1 MTIRRFAKLLF
12 GALVLM
18 ATITALLILNAANK
32 RRVLVEIQQ
41 KHFLSYQLAEELRQ
55 SSDDLTRFA
64 RLYVV
69 TGDPQYEH
77 DYRDVIAIRNGTMPR
92 PENYERIYWDLVI
105 DLGHSP
111 RPATAPV
118 SLLNLMQQAGFTD
131 QELAK
136 LRQAEDR
143 SNALV
148 QTEEIAMHAMKGQ
161 YLDKSGGFSKQGT
174 PDKALAIRL
183 MNDAAYNHQ
192 KALIMQPID
201 EFMAMVEDR
210 SASDLQRFNKET
222 AFQFRILE
230 SFLGIFTGLVVLAY
244 PLVRQRV
251 LLPVS
256 DLQERTRLMAADID
270 NLAAVTKQVAKG
282 DLSRSF
288 SVSAS
293 PIGSTSKDEIG
304 DLSRLHDTMIG
315 HLQETGASIAEMTAE
330 LNQANERRFRALFEN
345 SLVAIYIIQ
354 DGRISEVNP
363 AAARMFGYEPDEAVG
378 LDPLVLIQP
387 DDREFVA
394 QKIRQRLSGEKE
406 SDQYEFRALRKNGEC
421 IYVEAISK
429 LVDLSGQPAIIGNAV
444 DITSRKRAE
453 EQLRLT
459 QFSLDHAS
467 DPVFWLDREG
477 RIVYANEAACKS
489 LGRSREELQSL
500 SIPDIDPNMPVESWK
515 PTWENIKAEG
525 WATFESCHRAKDGR
539 VFPVEVTSNYVEFG
553 EKEYLFAFARD
564 ITERKKAEEAIRE
577 NVARLKEAEQIA
589 HFGSASMDLAT
600 GTTIWSDELNRI
612 VGRDPNLPPPSRAE
626 RAAIYSP
633 ESWERL
639 EKAARRTLQTG
650 EPYDLE
656 LEVVRLD
663 GTRRQ
668 AHARG
673 AAAKDEAGR
682 VVRLYGTLQ
691 DITERKQAEE
701 NLEAI
706 NRTLRT
712 IIACN
717 QALAKATGEEEL
729 LNAICTI
736 IVEIGGYPATW
747 VGYAQ
752 DDEGKTVLPV
762 AHAGL
767 EEEFFHTLRV
777 SWADVEAG
785 HGPTGKAIRTGK
797 PTVLQN
803 LEAAP
808 SFAMWKDR
816 ASNRGL
822 GSAIGIP
829 LAAGSKVF
837 GGLCVYAISENAFN
851 QDEAKLLEQFAADLA
866 FGIETLRTRKRAE
879 ETQREKVALQ
889 EQLGGIVNSV
899 PGAIYSFSMRTNGT
913 SAFPYAS
920 PGFRGIFG
928 IGPEVVKNDAE
939 PVFRLIHP
947 DDLPGVQASIAD
959 AYAHQAPWSHEFRV
973 NHPERGII
981 WVEGLSLLSQ
991 QPDGEYLWHGYL
1003 NDITERKHAEEAL
1016 QASEARLRKLIE
1028 NAPVAIAIA
1037 RDAKTTYVNQ
1047 KYVSLYGFERAEEL
1061 IGRPISDYWA
1071 PHTQA
1076 VLAENARRRVLGLP
1090 VPDSFE
1096 EVGRRKD
1103 GSLFPA
1109 HADVTTVNFPEGPST
1124 LAFLTDLTER
1134 KQAEENLEAFNRTLR
1149 TIIACNQALA
1159 KATGE
1164 DELLKAI
1171 CTNIVEIGGYRAAW
1185 VGYAEDDENKTVRP
1199 VVYAGLGEE
1208 NFRKSRVSW
1217 ADVEEGRGPV
1227 GFAIRTGRPAMVKN
1241 LPETPSYVPWR
1252 DGQSG
1257 GGPGSAMAIPLAT
1270 GSKIFGTLCV
1280 YTASAS
1286 AFSEDGVKLLEQFAA
1301 DLSFGIET
1309 LRTRKRA
1316 EETQRDK
1323 VALQEQLGGIVTSVP
1338 GAIYSFSMRPDGT
1351 SAFPYASPRFRDIHG
1366 VEPEAVKDDATP
1378 ALRLVHPD
1386 DLPGLA
1392 ASLADVYE
1400 HHAPW
1405 SHEFRVNHPE
1415 KGVIWVAGN
1424 SLPVQQRDGEQLWH
1438 GYLSDITERK
1448 QLESQALQV
1457 RAAEAAAQAK
1467 SEFLANM
1474 SHEIRTPMNAI
1485 IGMAHLALRTNLD
1498 RRQQDYVEKIKN
1510 AGDHLLGIIND
1521 ILDFSKVEAGKL
1533 RLETVDFQLDGVL
1546 DNIGSLIAERAAEK
1560 GLEVVFD
1567 IGADVPSAL
1576 RGDPLRIGQVVL
1588 NYATNAVK
1596 FTETGEIVI
1605 RARVVEE
1612 STSDVLLRFEVRDTG
1627 IGLTEEQQAGL
1638 FQSFQQ
1644 ADMSTARKYGGTG
1657 LGLAISK
1664 KLAEMMGG
1672 AVGVESKLGE
1682 GSTFWFTARLARAI
1696 EDVQQLVPQEEMR
1709 NRRVLVVDDN
1719 ETARTVVS
1727 DMLERMTLR
1736 ADTAAS
1742 GELALQAVIKA
1753 DSLADPYQIVFLD
1766 WNMPPGINGVET
1778 AQRIRALDLRQSPHF
1793 VVITAYGRAEILHD
1807 VEKADI
1813 GVTLVKPVNASILFD
1828 TISQLLGGSVRR
1840 PSASGVA
1847 ADKLPDFS
1855 GKGVRILLVED
1866 NEINQQIAAD
1876 ILQQAGLAVDIAG
1889 NGIKAV
1895 EAVQRTKYDAIVMD
1909 VQMPIMDGYE
1919 ATRRI
1924 RAAEAPNTKIPIIA
1938 MTANAMAEDER
1949 RSLAAGMDAHITK
1962 PINPAVLLRT
1972 LAVNLK
1978 MQPESHATTQ
1988 GTPIGNSDFP
1998 PAGGLPGI
2006 DAKAGMRTVQG
2017 NSKLYRKLLLTF
2029 RNTQSHFREDF
2040 RKAQNDTDPHAAAR
2054 LAHTLAGVAGNL
2066 GAMEVYNAAK
2076 ALEQGCIKQLAP
2088 KKIDALL
2095 KSTVATLEIVLKGL
2109 LPCQELEERAATP
2122 PNQLSDA
2129 EAKLQLDH
2137 LRDLLEQDDT
2147 SAIEVANK
2155 LCAALTMQPHAEIL
2169 EKLSMALNGYE
2180 FDRALKHW
2188 HELDSLMRQT

>member
-12 GALVLM
+12 GALLLM
-18 ATITALLILNAANK
+18 AAITALLIMFAANK
-32 RRVLVEIQQ
+32 RRVLVETQQ
-41 KHFLSYQLAEELRQ
+41 RQLLSYQLAEELRQ

-69 TGDPQYEH
+69 TGDPQYEQ
-77 DYRDVIAIRNGTMPR
+77 DYRDVIAIRNGLKPR
-92 PENYERIYWDLVI
+92 PEHYERIYWDLYI
-105 DLGHSP
+105 DLGHPP
-111 RPATAPV
+111 RPATTPV
-118 SLLNLMQQAGFTD
+118 SLLSLMQKAGFTD

-136 LRQAEDR
+136 LRVAEDR

-148 QTEEIAMHAMKGQ
+148 QTEEIAIHAMKGQ
-161 YLDKSGGFSKQGT
+161 YLDKAGGFTKTGP
-174 PDKALAIRL
+174 PDQAMAIRL

-201 EFMAMVEDR
+201 EFMGIVEDR
-210 SASDLQRFNKET
+210 SASDLQQFNRET
-222 AFQFRILE
+222 AFQFKVLE
-230 SFLGIFTGLVVLAY
+230 SFLGVFAGLVVLSY
-244 PLVRQRV
+244 PLVRKRV

-256 DLQERTRLMAADID
+256 DLQQRTRMVAADID
-270 NLAAVTKQVAKG
+270 NLAAVTKQVAQG
-282 DLSRSF
+282 DLSSSF
-288 SVSAS
+288 TVSAS
-293 PIGSTSKDEIG
+293 PIRSTRKDEIG
-304 DLSRLHDTMIG
+304 ELSRLHDSMIG
-315 HLQETGASIAEMTAE
+315 RLQETGASIAEMTAE
-330 LNQANERRFRALFEN
+330 LNRANERRFRALFEN
-345 SLVAIYIIQ
+345 SLTAIYIIQ
-354 DGRISEVNP
+354 DGRITEVNP
-363 AAARMFGYEPDEAVG
+363 AMARMLGYEPDEAVG
-378 LDPLVLIQP
+378 MDPLAFVRP
-387 DDREFVA
+387 DDRESVA
-394 QKIRQRLSGEKE
+394 QKMSQRASGEME
-406 SDQYEFRALRKNGEC
+406 LIQYEFRALRKDGGTV
-421 IYVEAISK
+421 YVEAMAK
-429 LVDLSGQPAIIGNAV
+429 AVDLLGRPAVIGNAV
-444 DITSRKRAE
+444 DVTSRKRAE

-467 DPVFWLDREG
+467 DPVFWLDSQG
-477 RIVYANEAACKS
+477 RIVYANEAACQT
-489 LGRSREELQSL
+489 LGHSREELQSL
-500 SIPDIDPNMPVESWK
+500 TIPDIDPNMSVETWRPV
-515 PTWENIKAEG
+515 WEKIKTEG
-525 WATFESCHRAKDGR
+525 WATFESCHRTKDGR
-539 VFPVEVTSNYVEFG
+539 VYPVEVTSNYVEYG
-553 EKEYLFAFARD
+553 GKEYLFAFARD
-564 ITERKKAEEAIRE
+564 ITERKKAEESIRE
-577 NVARLKEAEQIA
+577 KVARLREAEEIA
-589 HFGSASMDLAT
+589 HFGSSSLDLAT
-600 GTTIWSDELNRI
+600 DTTIWSDELSRI
-612 VGRDPNLPPPSRAE
+612 VGRDPNLPPPNRAE
-626 RAAIYSP
+626 RAAVYSP
-633 ESWERL
+633 ESWARL
-639 EKAARRTLQTG
+639 GEAASRALQTG

-656 LEVVRLD
+656 LEVVRPD

-668 AHARG
+668 THARG
-673 AAAKDEAGR
+673 AAARDESGR

-691 DITERKQAEE
+691 DI
-701 NLEAI
+701 
-706 NRTLRT
+706 
-712 IIACN
+712 
-717 QALAKATGEEEL
+717 
-729 LNAICTI
+729 
-736 IVEIGGYPATW
+736 
-747 VGYAQ
+747 
-752 DDEGKTVLPV
+752 
-762 AHAGL
+762 
-767 EEEFFHTLRV
+767 
-777 SWADVEAG
+777 
-785 HGPTGKAIRTGK
+785 
-797 PTVLQN
+797 
-803 LEAAP
+803 
-808 SFAMWKDR
+808 
-816 ASNRGL
+816 
-822 GSAIGIP
+822 
-829 LAAGSKVF
+829 
-837 GGLCVYAISENAFN
+837 
-851 QDEAKLLEQFAADLA
+851 
-866 FGIETLRTRKRAE
+866 
-879 ETQREKVALQ
+879 
-889 EQLGGIVNSV
+889 
-899 PGAIYSFSMRTNGT
+899 
-913 SAFPYAS
+913 
-920 PGFRGIFG
+920 
-928 IGPEVVKNDAE
+928 
-939 PVFRLIHP
+939 
-947 DDLPGVQASIAD
+947 
-959 AYAHQAPWSHEFRV
+959 
-973 NHPERGII
+973 
-981 WVEGLSLLSQ
+981 
-991 QPDGEYLWHGYL
+991 
-1003 NDITERKHAEEAL
+1003 
-1016 QASEARLRKLIE
+1016 
-1028 NAPVAIAIA
+1028 
-1037 RDAKTTYVNQ
+1037 
-1047 KYVSLYGFERAEEL
+1047 
-1061 IGRPISDYWA
+1061 
-1071 PHTQA
+1071 
-1076 VLAENARRRVLGLP
+1076 
-1090 VPDSFE
+1090 
-1096 EVGRRKD
+1096 
-1103 GSLFPA
+1103 
-1109 HADVTTVNFPEGPST
+1109 
-1124 LAFLTDLTER
+1124 TER

-1164 DELLKAI
+1164 EELLKAI
-1171 CTNIVEIGGYRAAW
+1171 CTNLVEIGGYRAAW
-1185 VGYAEDDENKTVRP
+1185 VGYAEDDESKTVRP
-1199 VVYAGLGEE
+1199 IVYAGLGEE

-1286 AFSEDGVKLLEQFAA
+1286 AFSVDGVKLLEQFAA

-1366 VEPEAVKDDATP
+1366 VEPEMVKDDSAP

-1386 DLPGLA
+1386 DLPGLE

-1448 QLESQALQV
+1448 RLESQALQV

-1467 SEFLANM
+1467 SDFLANM

-1498 RRQQDYVEKIKN
+1498 RRQQDYVQKIKN

-1567 IGADVPSAL
+1567 IGADVPRAL

-1588 NYATNAVK
+1588 NYVTNAVK

-1682 GSTFWFTARLARAI
+1682 GSKFWFTARLARGT
-1696 EDVQQLVPQEEMR
+1696 EDVQQFMPQTKLR
-1709 NRRVLVVDDN
+1709 NQRVLVVDDN

-1727 DMLERMTLR
+1727 DMLERMTFR

-1742 GELALQAVIKA
+1742 GEQAVQAVIKA
-1753 DSLADPYQIVFLD
+1753 DSTGDPYQIVFLD
-1766 WNMPPGINGVET
+1766 WHMPPGINGVET
-1778 AQRIRALDLRQSPHF
+1778 ALRIRASDLKLHPHF
-1793 VVITAYGRAEILHD
+1793 VVITAYGRAEILHE

-1828 TISQLLGGSVRR
+1828 TVTQVLGGSVRSQR
-1840 PSASGVA
+1840 TRTAI
-1847 ADKLPDFS
+1847 ADRLPDFS

-1876 ILQQAGLAVDIAG
+1876 ILQQAGLIVDIAG

-1924 RAAEAPNTKIPIIA
+1924 RAAEPSNTRVPIIA

-1949 RSLAAGMDAHITK
+1949 KSLAAGMDAHITK
-1962 PINPAVLLRT
+1962 PINPAVLLQT
-1972 LAVNLK
+1972 LAAFVKL
-1978 MQPESHATTQ
+1978 QPGATTA
-1988 GTPIGNSDFP
+1988 TPEVEADQSAFSLDCK
-1998 PAGGLPGI
+1998 LPGI
-2006 DAKAGMRTVQG
+2006 DAKTGMRTVQG
-2017 NSKLYRKLLLTF
+2017 NAKLYRKLLLTF
-2029 RNTQSHFREDF
+2029 RSTQIQFEETFR
-2040 RKAQNDTDPHAAAR
+2040 RAQNETDPHAAAR

-2066 GAMEVYNAAK
+2066 GAMGVYTAAK
-2076 ALEQGCIKQLAP
+2076 ALEQGCIKQLAVEE
-2088 KKIDALL
+2088 IDTLL
-2095 KSTVATLEIVLKGL
+2095 KETVAALEIVLKGL
-2109 LPCQELEERAATP
+2109 SQCQDLEEQAATP
-2122 PNQLSDA
+2122 ANQLSDA
-2129 EAKLQLDH
+2129 DARSLLEH
-2137 LRDLLEQDDT
+2137 LRELLEQDDT
-2147 SAIEVANK
+2147 SAIEVANQ
-2155 LCAALTMQPHAEIL
+2155 LRAALTMQPHADIL
-2169 EKLSMALNGYE
+2169 EKLSKALDGYE
-2180 FDRALKHW
+2180 FDRALKQW
-2188 HELDSLMRQT
+2188 HELDSLLRQT

>member
-32 RRVLVEIQQ
+32 RRVFVEIQQ
-41 KHFLSYQLAEELRQ
+41 KHFLSYQLADELRQ

-69 TGDPQYEH
+69 TGDPQYEQ

-92 PENYERIYWDLVI
+92 PENYERIYWDLYI

-161 YLDKSGGFSKQGT
+161 YQDQSGRFTKTGP
-174 PDKALAIRL
+174 PDQAMAIRL

-210 SASDLQRFNKET
+210 SASDLQQFNKET

-270 NLAAVTKQVAKG
+270 NLAAVTKQVAQG

-315 HLQETGASIAEMTAE
+315 HLQETGESIAEMTAE
-330 LNQANERRFRALFEN
+330 LNRANERRFRALFEN
-345 SLVAIYIIQ
+345 SLAAIYIIQ
-354 DGRISEVNP
+354 DGRITEVNP
-363 AAARMFGYEPDEAVG
+363 AMAKMLGYEPDEAVG
-378 LDPLVLIQP
+378 MDPLVFVHP

-394 QKIRQRLSGEKE
+394 QKMSQRASGAMELI
-406 SDQYEFRALRKNGEC
+406 QYEFRALRKDGGTV
-421 IYVEAISK
+421 YVEAMAK
-429 LVDLSGQPAIIGNAV
+429 AVDLIGRPAVIGNAV
-444 DITSRKRAE
+444 DVTSRKRAE

-467 DPVFWLDREG
+467 DPVFWLDSQG
-477 RIVYANEAACKS
+477 RIVYANEAACRS

-500 SIPDIDPNMPVESWK
+500 TIPDIDPNVSVESWRSI
-515 PTWENIKAEG
+515 WEKAKTEG
-525 WATFESCHRAKDGR
+525 WISLESCHLRKDGR
-539 VFPVEVTSNYVEFG
+539 VFPVEVTTNYIEFG
-553 EKEYLFAFARD
+553 KKEYLFAFARD
-564 ITERKKAEEAIRE
+564 ITERKMAEEAIRE
-577 NVARLKEAEQIA
+577 NVARLMEAEQIA

-600 GTTIWSDELNRI
+600 GVTIWSDELNRI
-612 VGRDPNLPPPSRAE
+612 VGRDPNLPPPNHAE

-639 EKAARRTLQTG
+639 EKAARRTMQTG

-663 GTRRQ
+663 GKRRQ
-668 AHARG
+668 THARG
-673 AAAKDEAGR
+673 AAARDESGR
-682 VVRLYGTLQ
+682 IVRLYGTLQ

-701 NLEAI
+701 NLESI

-712 IIACN
+712 VIACN
-717 QALAKATGEEEL
+717 QALATATGEEEL
-729 LNAICTI
+729 LNAICKN

-752 DDEGKTVLPV
+752 DDEGKTVRPV
-762 AHAGL
+762 AYAGL
-767 EEEFFHTLRV
+767 EEEFFRSLRV
-777 SWADVEAG
+777 SWAEVEAG
-785 HGPTGKAIRTGK
+785 MGPTGTAIRTGK
-797 PTVLQN
+797 STVFQN
-803 LEAAP
+803 LADTP
-808 SFAMWKDR
+808 SFALWRDR
-816 ASNRGL
+816 TSDLGL
-822 GSAIGIP
+822 GSAMGIP
-829 LAAGSKVF
+829 LATGSKIF
-837 GGLCVYAISENAFN
+837 GALCVYAVSVNAFN
-851 QDEAKLLEQFAADLA
+851 ADEAKLLEQFATDLA

-889 EQLGGIVNSV
+889 EQLGGIVSSV
-899 PGAIYSFSMRTNGT
+899 PGAIYSFSMRPDGT

-928 IGPEVVKNDAE
+928 IGPEVVKNDAA

-947 DDLPGVQASIAD
+947 DDLPGVQTSIAD
-959 AYAHQAPWSHEFRV
+959 AYARKAPWSHEFRV
-973 NHPERGII
+973 NHPERGVI
-981 WVEGLSLLSQ
+981 WVEGLSSLSQ

-1003 NDITERKHAEEAL
+1003 NDITERKHAEE
-1016 QASEARLRKLIE
+1016 S
-1028 NAPVAIAIA
+1028 
-1037 RDAKTTYVNQ
+1037 
-1047 KYVSLYGFERAEEL
+1047 
-1061 IGRPISDYWA
+1061 
-1071 PHTQA
+1071 
-1076 VLAENARRRVLGLP
+1076 
-1090 VPDSFE
+1090 
-1096 EVGRRKD
+1096 
-1103 GSLFPA
+1103 
-1109 HADVTTVNFPEGPST
+1109 
-1124 LAFLTDLTER
+1124 
-1134 KQAEENLEAFNRTLR
+1134 LEAFNRTLR

-1164 DELLKAI
+1164 EELLKAI

-1185 VGYAEDDENKTVRP
+1185 VGYAEDDESKTVRP

-1208 NFRKSRVSW
+1208 NFRKRRVSW

-1257 GGPGSAMAIPLAT
+1257 GGPGSAMAIPLTT
-1270 GSKIFGTLCV
+1270 GAKIFGTLCV

-1316 EETQRDK
+1316 EETLREK
-1323 VALQEQLGGIVTSVP
+1323 LALQEQLGGIVSSVP

-1351 SAFPYASPRFRDIHG
+1351 SAIPYASPGFRGIFG
-1366 VEPEAVKDDATP
+1366 IGPEVVKNDAAP
-1378 ALRLVHPD
+1378 VFRLIHPD
-1386 DLPGLA
+1386 DLPGVQT
-1392 ASLADVYE
+1392 SIADAYARK
-1400 HHAPW
+1400 APW
-1405 SHEFRVNHPE
+1405 SNEFRVNHPE
-1415 KGVIWVAGN
+1415 KGVIWVEGLS
-1424 SLPVQQRDGEQLWH
+1424 SLSQQPNGEYLWH
-1438 GYLSDITERK
+1438 GYLNDITERK
-1448 QLESQALQV
+1448 QLESKALQV
-1457 RAAEAAAQAK
+1457 RTAEAAAQAK

-1485 IGMAHLALRTNLD
+1485 IGMAHLALRTKLD
-1498 RRQQDYVEKIKN
+1498 RRQQDYLQKIQN

-1533 RLETVDFQLDGVL
+1533 RLETVDFQLDGVF
-1546 DNIGSLIAERAAEK
+1546 DNIGALILERATEK
-1560 GLEVVFD
+1560 GLEVIFD
-1567 IGADVPSAL
+1567 IGVDVPRAL
-1576 RGDPLRIGQVVL
+1576 KGDPLRIGQVML
-1588 NYATNAVK
+1588 NYVTNAVK

-1605 RARVVEE
+1605 RARVAEQT
-1612 STSDVLLRFEVRDTG
+1612 TSDVLLRFEVKDTG

-1644 ADMSTARKYGGTG
+1644 ADMSTSRKYGGTG

-1672 AVGVESKLGE
+1672 AVGVESELGA
-1682 GSTFWFTARLARAI
+1682 GSTFWFTARLARG
-1696 EDVQQLVPQEEMR
+1696 EQDVEQFIPQTKLR
-1709 NRRVLVVDDN
+1709 NQRVLVVDDN

-1727 DMLERMTLR
+1727 DMLERMTFR

-1742 GELALQAVIKA
+1742 GEQAVQAVAKA
-1753 DSLADPYQIVFLD
+1753 DSSGDPYEIVFLD
-1766 WNMPPGINGVET
+1766 WHMPPGINGVE
-1778 AQRIRALDLRQSPHF
+1778 AALRIRASDLKLRPHF
-1793 VVITAYGRAEILHD
+1793 VVITAYGRAEILHE
-1807 VEKADI
+1807 VEKANI
-1813 GVTLVKPVNASILFD
+1813 GITLVKPVNASLLFD
-1828 TISQLLGGSVRR
+1828 TISQLLGGPVRNPR
-1840 PSASGVA
+1840 TSGA
-1847 ADKLPDFS
+1847 MADKLPDFS

-1876 ILQQAGLAVDIAG
+1876 IMQQAGLIVDIAG
-1889 NGIKAV
+1889 NGSEAV
-1895 EAVQRTKYDAIVMD
+1895 EAVQRTTYDAIVMD
-1909 VQMPIMDGYE
+1909 VQMPTMDGYE

-1924 RAAEAPNTKIPIIA
+1924 RAAEPSNTRVPIIA
-1938 MTANAMAEDER
+1938 MTANAMAEDEQK
-1949 RSLAAGMDAHITK
+1949 SLAAGMDAHITK

-1978 MQPESHATTQ
+1978 IQPESGVTTP
-1988 GTPIGNSDFP
+1988 GAPIGDNDFP

-2006 DAKAGMRTVQG
+2006 DAKTGMRTVQG

-2029 RNTQSHFREDF
+2029 RNTQAHFREDF
-2040 RKAQNDTDPHAAAR
+2040 GKAQNDTDPHAAAR

-2088 KKIDALL
+2088 KKIEALL
-2095 KSTVATLEIVLKGL
+2095 KSTVAALEIVLKGL
-2109 LPCQELEERAATP
+2109 LQCQELEEPAATP
-2122 PNQLSDA
+2122 AKQLSDA
-2129 EAKLQLDH
+2129 EAKLQIDH
-2137 LRDLLEQDDT
+2137 LRDLLEHDDT
-2147 SAIEVANK
+2147 SAIEAANQ
-2155 LCAALTMQPHAEIL
+2155 LRVALTMQPYGEIL
-2169 EKLSMALNGYE
+2169 DKLSTALNGYE
-2180 FDRALKHW
+2180 FDLALKHW
-2188 HELDSLMRQT
+2188 HELDSLSRQT